1 MILEL
6 INDGVTKYGKII
18 KVPFIVGI
26 GTRCVFLESAQYLSH
41 KASPQKPMQIIL
53 KKKYPTKL
61 KAQIY
66 AKTQEL
72 VQIPK

>member
-1 MILEL
+1 
-6 INDGVTKYGKII
+6 
-18 KVPFIVGI
+18 
-26 GTRCVFLESAQYLSH
+26 
-41 KASPQKPMQIIL
+41 MQIIL

-72 VQIPK
+72 VQTPKEKIRLGYFYSNLNEVQNKSK